1 MKTTYTEFPE
11 TNQLIAERSFEAPK
25 SKVWEY
31 YTTAELLDKW
41 WGPEPYK
48 AVTKSFDFREG
59 GHWHYVMQGP
69 EGDSHYC
76 INNYKTIKPEDSFT
90 AFDAFANEDWSI
102 KTDMPSQDWEVTF
115 TETDLPAPGGTR
127 QAGGRTDVKV
137 VLTCKSREDLETLVK
152 MGMKEGFNQGLDQ
165 LEALL
170 EN

>member
-1 MKTTYTEFPE
+1 MKTKYTVLPE
-11 TNQLIAERSFEAPK
+11 ENKLIAERSFKAAK

-48 AVTKSFDFREG
+48 AVTKSFDFSEG

-69 EGDSHYC
+69 EGDTHYC
-76 INNYKTIKPEDSFT
+76 INKYKTINPEDSFT
-90 AFDAFANEDWSI
+90 AHDAFANEDWSE
-102 KTDMPSQDWEVTF
+102 KTDLPGSDWEVTF
-115 TETDLPAPGGTR
+115 VQNKDMTE
-127 QAGGRTDVKV
+127 VKV
-137 VLTCKSREDLETLVK
+137 VLTCSSREALETLEK

>member
-1 MKTTYTEFPE
+1 MKTKYTILPE
-11 TNQLIAERSFEAPK
+11 ENKLIAERSFKAPK

-48 AVTKSFDFREG
+48 AITKSFDFTEG

-69 EGDSHYC
+69 EGDSHFC
-76 INNYKTIKPEDSFT
+76 INNYKTINPEDSFT
-90 AFDAFANEDWSI
+90 ARDAFANEDWSE
-102 KTDMPSQDWEVTF
+102 KTDMPASDWEVTF
-115 TETDLPAPGGTR
+115 TENGDVTE
-127 QAGGRTDVKV
+127 VKV
-137 VLTCKSREDLETLVK
+137 VLTCGSREELETLET